1 MTEDISLGECPCG
14 EPATWYRTAP
24 PSPQGAAGRA
34 TPAAAVRSIVL
45 DDVDENLCDGCY
57 KGFTGSLDEAVAGWK
72 RVDVLR
78 RQAFV
83 GEENQA
89 RQFDEYSQVDPAD
102 EW

>member
-14 EPATWYRTAP
+14 EPATWYRVAP
-24 PSPQGAAGRA
+24 PSPSPADRA
-34 TPAAAVRSIVL
+34 TSSAVRSISL

-57 KGFTGSLDEAVAGWK
+57 KGFTGSLDEAVPGWK

-78 RQAFV
+78 RQAFA
-83 GEENQA
+83 GEESQT
-89 RQFDEYSQVDPAD
+89 RGFDEYSQVSPED

>member
-14 EPATWYRTAP
+14 EPATWYRIAP
-24 PSPQGAAGRA
+24 PSPIASER
-34 TPAAAVRSIVL
+34 PISFAVRSISL

-57 KGFTGSLDEAVAGWK
+57 KGFTGSSDEAVPGWK

-78 RQAFV
+78 RQAFA
-83 GEENQA
+83 GEESQTRVFNE
-89 RQFDEYSQVDPAD
+89 DSQVGPDD

>member
-14 EPATWYRTAP
+14 EPATWYRIAP
-24 PSPQGAAGRA
+24 PSPL
-34 TPAAAVRSIVL
+34 PAAERTTSSAVRSIEL

-57 KGFTGSLDEAVAGWK
+57 KGFTGSLDEAVPGWK

-83 GEENQA
+83 GEENQT
-89 RQFDEYSQVDPAD
+89 RQSDDYSQVDPAD